1 MKAPKY
7 ANLRKMSK
15 DDLIEKY
22 DDHTKDTNVH
32 TDFLLEE
39 IYRRDREEHDQK
51 LIRIR
56 REMHCMTIAITVL
69 TVIITILTA
78 LMTWKAST

>member
-1 MKAPKY
+1 
-7 ANLRKMSK
+7 
-15 DDLIEKY
+15 
-22 DDHTKDTNVH
+22 
-32 TDFLLEE
+32 LLEE

-51 LIRIR
+51 LIRIS